1 MVDWIGKYVDCLNQL
16 RACGPVACG
25 IIIRNASYKYH
36 SSWGNGNKTSV
47 VLSARMV
54 IPGNIHSLLGCGRP
68 PPFG

>member
-36 SSWGNGNKTSV
+36 SSWVNGNKTSL
-47 VLSARMV
+47 VLSAQH
-54 IPGNIHSLLGCGRP
+54 GYSGKYLLTTWVRP